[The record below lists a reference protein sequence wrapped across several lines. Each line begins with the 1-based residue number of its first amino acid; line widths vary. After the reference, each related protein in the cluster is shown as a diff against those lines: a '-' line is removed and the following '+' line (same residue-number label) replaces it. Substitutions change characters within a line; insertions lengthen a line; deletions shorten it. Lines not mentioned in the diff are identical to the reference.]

1 MKLRLDVNNQVR
13 LLFAIS
19 IAILVTRLI
28 AMYLLPFYDTTES
41 RYGEIARIMLETG
54 NFITPQF
61 NYDVPFWGKP
71 PLHTWLSTAG
81 FGVFGINEFAGRIF
95 HFVLSLVTI
104 GLVALFVKQLTNSIT
119 KAIVASTV
127 LVSTIGFT
135 IAMGMVM
142 TESALIFC
150 TTLALISYWNVYRG
164 YQTTYYS
171 HLLFVALAT
180 GLIVKGPVACV
191 MIGIG
196 IFNWCLIT
204 RDFKQLLKLSWFT
217 GLLLMLAISLPW
229 YVLAELSTPGFLEYF
244 IIGEHIER
252 FLVSGWQGDLYGS
265 AHKQTKGMIWVFWL
279 AIAFPWS
286 FVIFYL
292 YVNTK
297 FKEHSVSQNKAT
309 QRTSEIRYLI
319 CWLIAPLLLFTLA
332 SNILPIYGV
341 PTIAALAIIVAL
353 VVQRLSI
360 VIIASSISLIC
371 LVVFTAYLTSG
382 AKEYK
387 SDKYLLADL
396 SSEQISNLYQL
407 NSGSFSSRFYTKG
420 KIKKLPSVNELPLQ
434 STETYI
440 LTKHQLVNELTAK
453 STCRILK
460 ENKRKVLLACQKK

>member
-1 MKLRLDVNNQVR
+1 M
-13 LLFAIS
+13 
-19 IAILVTRLI
+19 
-28 AMYLLPFYDTTES
+28 
-41 RYGEIARIMLETG
+41 
-54 NFITPQF
+54 
-61 NYDVPFWGKP
+61 
-71 PLHTWLSTAG
+71 
-81 FGVFGINEFAGRIF
+81 
-95 HFVLSLVTI
+95 
-104 GLVALFVKQLTNSIT
+104 
-119 KAIVASTV
+119 
-127 LVSTIGFT
+127 
-135 IAMGMVM
+135 
-142 TESALIFC
+142 
-150 TTLALISYWNVYRG
+150 
-164 YQTTYYS
+164 
-171 HLLFVALAT
+171 
-180 GLIVKGPVACV
+180 
-191 MIGIG
+191 
-196 IFNWCLIT
+196 
-204 RDFKQLLKLSWFT
+204 SWFT

-297 FKEHSVSQNKAT
+297 FKKHSVSQNIAT

-341 PTIAALAIIVAL
+341 PTIAALAVIVAL

-371 LVVFTAYLTSG
+371 LVAFTAYLTSG

-407 NSGSFSSRFYTKG
+407 NSDSFSSRFYTKG
-420 KIKKLPSVNELPLQ
+420 KIKQLPSVNELPLQ

-453 STCRILK
+453 SKCRILK
-460 ENKRKVLLACQKK
+460 ENKRKVLLACQEK